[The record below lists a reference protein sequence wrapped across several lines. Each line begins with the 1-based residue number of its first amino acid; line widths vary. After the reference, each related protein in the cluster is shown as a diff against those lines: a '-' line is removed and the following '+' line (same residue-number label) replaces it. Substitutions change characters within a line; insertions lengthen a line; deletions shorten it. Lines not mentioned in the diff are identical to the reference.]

1 MNLVERA
8 RGIIVSPAT
17 EWQVIDREP
26 GDVGF
31 LFSNYVA
38 ILAAIPAV
46 CGFIGWVLLGLPIT
60 TALVIALTRYVLSF
74 VTIYVVA
81 FIVDQV
87 APSFGGRRDF
97 ESAFKLVV
105 FSATPM
111 WLAGVFLLIPG
122 LGFLA
127 ILGLYAVYLLWTG
140 IPPLMRAPQDRAV
153 VYTVVVVLCVFVV
166 TAVFGVVVS
175 LVVGFRPFM

>member
-26 GDVGF
+26 GDAGF
-31 LFSNYVA
+31 LFTNYVA

-46 CGFIGWVLLGLPIT
+46 CGFIGWVLLGVPIVM
-60 TALVIALTRYVLSF
+60 ALVIALTRYIMSF
-74 VTIYVVA
+74 VTCYVVA
-81 FIVDQV
+81 YIVDQV

-97 ESAFKLVV
+97 ESALKLVV
-105 FSATPM
+105 YAATPL

-127 ILGLYAVYLLWTG
+127 ILGLYAIYLLWIG
-140 IPPLMRAPQDRAV
+140 IPPLMRAPQDRAL
-153 VYTVVVVLCVFVV
+153 VYTVVVILCVFVV
-166 TAVFGVVVS
+166 VALFGIVVS
-175 LVVGFRPFM
+175 LVVGFRPFF